1 VATAREVE
9 IMDSIVFEANVRDG
23 TIEIP
28 EAYQDAMQQ
37 TQTVQVT
44 LVNPQQRKTFL
55 QTARSLALEGEPD
68 WSEQIDQYLYGENV
82 AGNG

>member
-1 VATAREVE
+1 M
-9 IMDSIVFEANVRDG
+9 MDSIVFEAAVRDG

-37 TQTVQVT
+37 AQTVQVT
-44 LVNPQQRKTFL
+44 LANPQRRKTFL
-55 QTARSLALEGEPD
+55 QTARALALEGEPD
-68 WSEQIDQYLYGENV
+68 WSEKVDQYLYGENV